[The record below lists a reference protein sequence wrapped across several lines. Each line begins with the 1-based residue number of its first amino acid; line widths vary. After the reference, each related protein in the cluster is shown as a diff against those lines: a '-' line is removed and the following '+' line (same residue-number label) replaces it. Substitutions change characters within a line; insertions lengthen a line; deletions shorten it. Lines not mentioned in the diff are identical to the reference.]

1 MLLRRN
7 RLFQWVAPFAIAALL
22 GGAAV
27 ADQAA
32 SKAGNRDEGPE
43 LSVDTV
49 PEPAGYKMTDYRSP
63 VPSTLEG
70 GTVVDTAAA
79 KALHDRGVAFIDVLP
94 RPPKPKGLPEGT
106 YWRPKPRNDI
116 PGSIWLVDTGYGELA
131 PVMKT
136 YLLDG
141 LDRAVEGDRSKPVVI
156 YCDRDCWMSYN
167 AAKRAIENGFTN
179 VHWYP
184 EGMQGWAEA
193 GYPLERNEPRD
204 RPDE

>member
-1 MLLRRN
+1 M
-7 RLFQWVAPFAIAALL
+7 
-22 GGAAV
+22 
-27 ADQAA
+27 ADQTAEQ
-32 SKAGNRDEGPE
+32 AGSEESFE

-49 PEPAGYKMTDYRSP
+49 PEPDGYKMTEYRSP
-63 VPSTLEG
+63 VPSTLQG
-70 GTVVDTAAA
+70 GTVIDTAGA
-79 KALHDRGVAFIDVLP
+79 KALHDEGVPFIDVLP

-116 PGSIWLVDTGYGELA
+116 PGSVWLVDTGYGELA
-131 PVMKT
+131 PVMKA

-141 LDRAVEGDRSKPVVI
+141 LDAAVGGDRSKPIVI

-167 AAKRAIENGFTN
+167 VAKRAIENGFTD

-184 EGMQGWAEA
+184 DGMQGWAEA
-193 GYPLERNEPRD
+193 GYPLERTEPKD